1 MAELYDAW
9 CEAVSDAQTRLSE
22 LDAEHKISARASEW
36 SATALTEL
44 ERANIPDRLE
54 IAACAAGAA
63 IADGLA
69 MAQELAED
77 HGLVDEAERDCLTV
91 VIDGERLGM
100 QLVRRE
106 GDHCCVVNST
116 TQGGPAALAGVL
128 AGDVIL
134 CVGGCHTPVW
144 EAVMEKLRSAPRP
157 VVVVLARRR
166 PALPPPEAGHVA
178 GALNILSDDL
188 GHEIEQATCA
198 LREMVSADVADGGLP
213 AEILRDAQGLV
224 VLRVARF
231 GLGVSGRVGS
241 GIVVSR
247 SNETGSW
254 TPPAAV
260 RLDALGLGWAL
271 GGDITEICL
280 VLRTLDAV
288 RSVVAHGGGVKIGA
302 ELGVAAGPAG
312 IGRGVGT
319 TLDTPAQDWD
329 ITTIPD
335 PEPVFSYSRSRGAFL
350 GITLEGSVIAPRDSV
365 NERHY
370 GPGGTAAAL
379 SLATAVGTHRWLAPP
394 QADDLYA
401 VLYAVGGAPPRAVP
415 TALSPDWG
423 SMTPS
428 AQVHDADPASVSWM
442 SPTFGDVEDED
453 VETRDVPRA
462 ESPAPVRESPPTAPS
477 REEPGHD
484 DATMCDVEI

>member
-9 CEAVSDAQTRLSE
+9 CEAVSDAQTKLSE

-36 SATALTEL
+36 SASALTEL
-44 ERANIPDRLE
+44 ENANIPERLE
-54 IAACAAGAA
+54 TAACAAGAA
-63 IADGLA
+63 IADGIA
-69 MAQELAED
+69 RAQVLAED
-77 HGLVDEAERDCLTV
+77 NGLLDEAERDCLTV

-116 TQGGPAALAGVL
+116 TPHGPAALAGVL
-128 AGDVIL
+128 AGDIIL

-144 EAVMEKLRSAPRP
+144 EAVMEKLRSAARP
-157 VVVVLARRR
+157 VVVVLARRK
-166 PALPPPEAGHVA
+166 AVLPPPEAGHVA
-178 GALNILSDDL
+178 GALNILGDDL
-188 GHEIEQATCA
+188 GHEIECATCA

-213 AEILRDAQGLV
+213 AAILRDAQGLV

-247 SNETGSW
+247 SDETGSW

-260 RLDALGLGWAL
+260 RLDALGVGWAL

-280 VLRTLDAV
+280 VLRTVDAV
-288 RSVVAHGGGVKIGA
+288 RSIVAHGGGVKIGA

-319 TLDTPAQDWD
+319 SLDTPAQEWD
-329 ITTIPD
+329 LTTIPD

-350 GITLEGSVIAPRDSV
+350 GLTLEGSVIAPRDNV

-370 GPGGTAAAL
+370 GAGGTAAAL
-379 SLATAVGTHRWLAPP
+379 LLGSPGRWLAPP
-394 QADDLYA
+394 QADDLFA

-423 SMTPS
+423 SMAPS
-428 AQVHDADPASVSWM
+428 SPAQAEAAQVTWM
-442 SPTFGDVEDED
+442 SQD
-453 VETRDVPRA
+453 VETRA
-462 ESPAPVRESPPTAPS
+462 ESPTPVLECATGPASSPPTSLACEETGHCEAP
-477 REEPGHD
+477 
-484 DATMCDVEI
+484 MCDVEI